1 MALTAEVL
9 RSLIKHYGLGQSI
22 QRTAKAIGFPASTVK
37 KYFDRIAA
45 ANLTWQEAKSQT
57 QEELMATLQ
66 PTWRAIGNYCE
77 PDWDYVHLE
86 HKGNCIPLKRLWNQY
101 VSIAGDNG
109 KKLSYAVFCR
119 NYDSFAAHL
128 CEPLAK
134 INASL
139 EWKPSEVVMIDYSGN
154 PMYLTDPKTGERQ
167 PVQIFVAILPD
178 SNYTFC
184 YATPKQTWDDWLAL
198 VELMNFLGGVPQ
210 YIYLDNSTA
219 LVTKADA
226 VAPKV
231 CEAFSMFY
239 EHYGT
244 NPFPVTP
251 NKPRYKVAVE
261 GGVRL
266 VQERCTRPLAGGL
279 DQRSQSGI
287 AASLRPAQRGAL
299 HREVASNQ
307 EGSL

>member
-1 MALTAEVL
+1 
-9 RSLIKHYGLGQSI
+9 
-22 QRTAKAIGFPASTVK
+22 
-37 KYFDRIAA
+37 
-45 ANLTWQEAKSQT
+45 
-57 QEELMATLQ
+57 
-66 PTWRAIGNYCE
+66 
-77 PDWDYVHLE
+77 
-86 HKGNCIPLKRLWNQY
+86 
-101 VSIAGDNG
+101 
-109 KKLSYAVFCR
+109 
-119 NYDSFAAHL
+119 
-128 CEPLAK
+128 
-134 INASL
+134 
-139 EWKPSEVVMIDYSGN
+139 
-154 PMYLTDPKTGERQ
+154 MYLTDPKTGERQ

-198 VELMNFLGGVPQ
+198 VELMNFFGGVPQ

-231 CEAFSMFY
+231 CEAFSMFC

-266 VQERCTRPLAGGL
+266 VQER
-279 DQRSQSGI
+279 
-287 AASLRPAQRGAL
+287 
-299 HREVASNQ
+299 
-307 EGSL
+307 